1 MTECQNVRG
10 KWGEKCKSCGQIMR
24 AGKPV
29 QSWMAVKYAGSQRH
43 FDMAIALRDN
53 GRVQKFRLHRN
64 DRRAA

>member
-1 MTECQNVRG
+1 
-10 KWGEKCKSCGQIMR
+10 MR

-53 GRVQKFRLHRN
+53 GKVQKFRLHRR